1 LNANAG
7 WSANLQHEFVRRRRW
22 VIIVTIIAARCSAKL
37 TISLE
42 TAHAMNAAEH
52 PQPLPTHLGTDPAP
66 AEAPVRSGP
75 ELSVVVPTFN
85 ERENI
90 AELIGRLAVC
100 LRDHSW
106 EVVFVD
112 DDSPD
117 GTADLVREHAVAD
130 SRVRCIQRIGR
141 RGLSSACVEGML
153 ATTAPY
159 LAVIDADMQHDERL
173 LPQMLDTLK
182 QGDVDIV
189 VGSRYAPGGDIGDW
203 DAQRARMSRLAVRLS
218 RLLVPAEL
226 TDPMS
231 GFFMMRRS
239 VLDGSVR
246 RLSAIGFKILTDLFA
261 SFPQPLRFKE
271 LAYRFSLRRAGESK
285 LDSVTAWEYGML
297 LLDKLIG
304 RWIPVRFLA
313 FSIVGTMGV
322 AVHFAVLTLVFQG
335 LHRGFVEGQAAATL
349 GAMTFNYAVN
359 NVLTYRDMRLRG
371 ARWLRGWASFVLA
384 CSIGGFANVGVA
396 SAAFGLG
403 HGWFPAAIAGILVG
417 AVWNY
422 AVTMMLTWGRAR
434 R

>member
-1 LNANAG
+1 
-7 WSANLQHEFVRRRRW
+7 
-22 VIIVTIIAARCSAKL
+22 
-37 TISLE
+37 
-42 TAHAMNAAEH
+42 MNAAEH
-52 PQPLPTHLGTDPAP
+52 HVALENYLEPAV
-66 AEAPVRSGP
+66 AGPVAVRCGP
-75 ELSVVVPTFN
+75 ELSIIVPTFN

-90 AELIGRLAVC
+90 AELIARLALC
-100 LRDHSW
+100 LGSRAW

-117 GTADLVREHAVAD
+117 GTADLVREYAAAD
-130 SRVRCIQRIGR
+130 SRVRCLQRIGR

-159 LAVIDADMQHDERL
+159 LAVIDADLQHDERL
-173 LPQMLDTLK
+173 LPQMLDTLM
-182 QGDVDIV
+182 QGDIDIV

-203 DAQRARMSRLAVRLS
+203 DARRARISRLAMRVS
-218 RLLVPAEL
+218 RVLVPGDL

-239 VLDGSVR
+239 VLDRSVYK
-246 RLSAIGFKILTDLFA
+246 LSAIGFKILTDVFA
-261 SFPQPLRFKE
+261 SSPQPLRFRE
-271 LAYRFSLRRAGESK
+271 IAYRFRARRAGESK
-285 LDSVTAWEYGML
+285 LDSVTAWDYAML

-313 FSIVGTMGV
+313 FSIVGAMGV

-335 LHRGFVEGQAAATL
+335 LHGSFVAGQAIATFC
-349 GAMTFNYAVN
+349 AMTSNYAIN

-371 ARWLRGWASFVLA
+371 AGWLRGWVSFVLA
-384 CSIGGFANVGVA
+384 CGIGGFANLGVA
-396 SAAFGLG
+396 SSVYGLG

-422 AVTMMLTWGRAR
+422 AVTMMLTWGRPMR
-434 R
+434 RRRAPA